1 MLKFSKILEQQERK
15 LNILYIHGLG
25 GNSTESDVLKADNIN
40 IISKNI
46 DYDNVDILNE
56 LLKENIEGVI
66 GHSLGGLLT
75 YYISNIK
82 NIPSLL
88 FNPAFEDPDIKF
100 ELSNIKKFNKN
111 QIAIIGL
118 QDDVILAEI
127 QIKNLKKSDCKI
139 YIENIGH
146 DISDDIKLIYFNMFI
161 VNLFKDEDYSEY
173 KSTFIHNDIE
183 YDLNKLFELTSE
195 TKSEKTD
202 IKLLD
207 WVLQYTDVD
216 IKRVKKADINIPII
230 ITNSNNKL
238 VVLDGVHRLQ
248 KAIDNKDKFILT
260 KFIDEKELEK
270 CKIKNK

>member
-15 LNILYIHGLG
+15 SNILYIHGLG
-25 GNSTESDVLKADNIN
+25 GNPNESDILKADNVN

-56 LLKENIEGVI
+56 LLKKNIDGVI
-66 GHSLGGLLT
+66 GHSLGGLLA

-216 IKRVKKADINIPII
+216 NKRVKKADINIPII

-248 KAIDNKDKFILT
+248 KSIQDKQDFILT

-270 CKIKNK
+270 CKI

>member
-66 GHSLGGLLT
+66 GHSLGGLLA

-82 NIPSLL
+82 KIPSLL

-100 ELSNIKKFNKN
+100 ELPNIKKFNKN
-111 QIAIIGL
+111 QIAIVGL
-118 QDDVILAEI
+118 QDDEILAETQI
-127 QIKNLKKSDCKI
+127 QNLKKSDCKI

-173 KSTFIHNDIE
+173 KSTFIHNDVE
-183 YDLNKLFELTSE
+183 YNLNKLLELVE
-195 TKSEKTD
+195 NVKSEKTEV
-202 IKLLD
+202 KLLE
-207 WVLQYTDVD
+207 WVLEYSD
-216 IKRVKKADINIPII
+216 IDKKRVKEADINIPII

-238 VVLDGVHRLQ
+238 VVLDGAHRLS
-248 KAIDNKDKFILT
+248 KAIEEGNEYILT
-260 KFIDEKELEK
+260 KFVDEEK
-270 CKIKNK
+270 LKRCKI

>member
-66 GHSLGGLLT
+66 GHSLGGLLA

-82 NIPSLL
+82 KIPSLL

-100 ELSNIKKFNKN
+100 ELPNIKKFNKN
-111 QIAIIGL
+111 QIAIVGL
-118 QDDVILAEI
+118 QDDDILAET
-127 QIKNLKKSDCKI
+127 QIKNLKKPDCKI

-146 DISDDIKLIYFNMFI
+146 DISDDIKLIYF
-161 VNLFKDEDYSEY
+161 
-173 KSTFIHNDIE
+173 DIFLE
-183 YDLNKLFELTSE
+183 NF
-195 TKSEKTD
+195 
-202 IKLLD
+202 
-207 WVLQYTDVD
+207 
-216 IKRVKKADINIPII
+216 N
-230 ITNSNNKL
+230 ITNEAFNYITNPFLIKFIKQFDTPITTYITRYL
-238 VVLDGVHRLQ
+238 
-248 KAIDNKDKFILT
+248 IDNGVTNETEFLALIKGDNTISQSLKVSIQNTFRDSERGVANM
-260 KFIDEKELEK
+260 K
-270 CKIKNK
+270 KIKNIFK